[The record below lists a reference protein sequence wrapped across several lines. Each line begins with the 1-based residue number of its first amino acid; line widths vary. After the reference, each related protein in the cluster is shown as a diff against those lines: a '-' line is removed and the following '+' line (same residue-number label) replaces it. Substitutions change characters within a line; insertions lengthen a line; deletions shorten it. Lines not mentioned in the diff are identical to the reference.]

1 MKVYYWSPFISNVAT
16 TSAVINSIKSIKK
29 FSKNKINCKILNVFK
44 EWDFFK
50 NEIDIYNIDI
60 IDLKTSIDI
69 KNLPTKGFFK
79 SRFTY
84 LITYILS
91 IVKLHLLLKKNKPEF
106 LIIHLITSIPLSLLI
121 LFNYKTKFILRV
133 SGYPKLNFWRSTI
146 WKIANKKLYKVFCPT
161 ILTQKLLL
169 KKKIFEKEKLFV
181 VRDPIIDV
189 QNISKKRKEKIDYQF
204 DWVKN
209 KIYIL
214 SVGRLS
220 KQKNYKFLIQNFKNI
235 SNRYSDLNLVIIG
248 EGEEEKKLKNLIKIN
263 NLEKKIFLVG
273 KKKNIYPYLSN
284 ALFFVL
290 TSDWEDPGFVIIESM
305 FARKIILSSNCE
317 NGPIE
322 IIDNNHNGFLYQKN
336 DKKDFENKFDLV
348 MKIVSLD
355 KKEKKQILYSAIK
368 KTKLFSLFN
377 HYKDISPHLN

>member
-44 EWDFFK
+44 EWDYFK
-50 NEIDIYNIDI
+50 KEIDSYNIDL

-69 KNLPTKGFFK
+69 KNLPTKGFIK
-79 SRFTY
+79 SRITY
-84 LITYILS
+84 LITYVLS

-133 SGYPKLNFWRSTI
+133 SGYPKLNFWRSI
-146 WKIANKKLYKVFCPT
+146 LWKIADKKLYKIFCPT
-161 ILTQKLLL
+161 VLTQKLLL
-169 KKKIFEKEKLFV
+169 RKKIFQKEKLFV

-189 QNISKKRKEKIDYQF
+189 QDISKKRKDKIDHQF
-204 DWVKN
+204 NWIKDKN
-209 KIYIL
+209 YIL
-214 SVGRLS
+214 SIGRLS
-220 KQKNYKFLIQNFKNI
+220 KQKNYKFLIQNFRNI
-235 SNRYSDLNLVIIG
+235 SKKYPNLDLVIIG
-248 EGEEEKKLKNLIKIN
+248 EGEEEKKLKDLIKIN
-263 NLEKKIFLVG
+263 NLEKKILLVG

-305 FARKIILSSNCE
+305 FARKIIFSSNCK

-322 IIDNNHNGFLYQKN
+322 IIDDHHNGFLYERN
-336 DKKDFENKFDLV
+336 DQKDFENKFDLV

-355 KKEKKQILYSAIK
+355 KKEKKQILYSAIQ
-368 KTKLFSLFN
+368 KTKLFSLFS

>member
-1 MKVYYWSPFISNVAT
+1 M
-16 TSAVINSIKSIKK
+16 
-29 FSKNKINCKILNVFK
+29 
-44 EWDFFK
+44 
-50 NEIDIYNIDI
+50 
-60 IDLKTSIDI
+60 
-69 KNLPTKGFFK
+69 
-79 SRFTY
+79 
-84 LITYILS
+84 
-91 IVKLHLLLKKNKPEF
+91 KKNKPEF

>member
-44 EWDFFK
+44 EWDYFK
-50 NEIDIYNIDI
+50 KEIDSNNIDL

-69 KNLPTKGFFK
+69 KNLPTKGFIK
-79 SRFTY
+79 SRITY
-84 LITYILS
+84 LITYVLS

-121 LFNYKTKFILRV
+121 LFNYETKFILRV
-133 SGYPKLNFWRSTI
+133 SGYPKLNFWRSI
-146 WKIANKKLYKVFCPT
+146 LWKIADKKLYKIFCPT

-169 KKKIFEKEKLFV
+169 RKKVFKKEKLFV

-189 QNISKKRKEKIDYQF
+189 KDISKKRKDKIDHQF
-204 DWVKN
+204 NWIKDKN
-209 KIYIL
+209 YIL
-214 SVGRLS
+214 SIGRLS
-220 KQKNYKFLIQNFKNI
+220 KQKNYKFLIKNFANI
-235 SNRYSDLNLVIIG
+235 SKKYPNLDLVIIG
-248 EGEEEKKLKNLIKIN
+248 EGEEEKKLKDLIKIN

-273 KKKNIYPYLSN
+273 KKKNIYPYLFN

-305 FARKIILSSNCE
+305 FTRKIIFSSNCK

-322 IIDNNHNGFLYQKN
+322 IIDDHHNGFLYERN
-336 DKKDFENKFDLV
+336 DQKDFENKFDLV

-355 KKEKKQILYSAIK
+355 KKEKNQILYSAIK

>member
-29 FSKNKINCKILNVFK
+29 FSKGKIDCKILNVFK
-44 EWDFFK
+44 EWDYFK
-50 NEIDIYNIDI
+50 KEIDNYNIDL
-60 IDLKTSIDI
+60 IDLKTSIDV
-69 KNLPTKGFFK
+69 KNLPTKGFIK

-84 LITYILS
+84 LVTYVLS

-106 LIIHLITSIPLSLLI
+106 LIVHLITSIPLSLLI

-133 SGYPKLNFWRSTI
+133 SGYPKLNIWRSI
-146 WKIANKKLYKVFCPT
+146 FWKIADKKLYKIFCPT

-169 KKKIFEKEKLFV
+169 KKKIFNKGKLFV

-189 QNISKKRKEKIDYQF
+189 QDILQKKKDKIDTQF
-204 DWVKN
+204 DWIKN
-209 KIYIL
+209 KNYVL
-214 SVGRLS
+214 SIGRLS
-220 KQKNYKFLIQNFKNI
+220 KQKNYRFLIQNFKNI
-235 SNRYSDLNLVIIG
+235 SKKYLNLNLVIIG
-248 EGEEEKKLKNLIKIN
+248 EGEEEKKLKNLIKVN
-263 NLEKKIFLVG
+263 NLEEKIFLVG

-290 TSDWEDPGFVIIESM
+290 TSDWEDPGFVILESM
-305 FARKIILSSNCE
+305 FARKIIFSSNCP

-322 IIDNNHNGFLYQKN
+322 IIDNLHNGFLYKKN
-336 DKKDFENKFDLV
+336 DQEDFKNKFDLV
-348 MKIVSLD
+348 MKIVNSD